1 MVLSTCAKANTP
13 IKMGII
19 ARPPLRKELPK
30 VKRYVPVK
38 LSTPTVANSKPRIP
52 PIRPLITDFP
62 DTLVMML
69 MPKKASAKYSGDL
82 KFRATL
88 ARYVAPNTSTT
99 QLNSPPH
106 RDEKV
111 DIPSARPGC
120 RICTDMG

>member
-1 MVLSTCAKANTP
+1 MSTERHPFFCC
-13 IKMGII
+13 G
-19 ARPPLRKELPK
+19 RPG
-30 VKRYVPVK
+30 
-38 LSTPTVANSKPRIP
+38 IP

-62 DTLVMML
+62 DALVMML

-82 KFRATL
+82 KFKATF

-111 DIPSARPGC
+111 DIPSAHPGC